1 MVELEDRLR
10 LITTIYSLLPDTERG
25 GVNSASACPRKYSVF
40 STTVSYWERKE
51 FSRQPEDRVVVCLVA
66 DSLCFC
72 YQSFC
77 GQDHGYIIQKFV

>member
-1 MVELEDRLR
+1 M
-10 LITTIYSLLPDTERG
+10 
-25 GVNSASACPRKYSVF
+25 GVNSASACPRKYSVIYQIV
-40 STTVSYWERKE
+40 TYGERKE
-51 FSRQPEDRVVVCLVA
+51 FLRQPEDKVVICLVA